1 MIATVRIQHESYGG
15 FLVQRHSLI
24 SLEGDLH
31 PAWRGQSQYIQCF
44 SKSVLNKE
52 VSHTRNR
59 STSYADFR
67 IGHAE

>member
-1 MIATVRIQHESYGG
+1 MIATVRFNMNRTVA

-44 SKSVLNKE
+44 SKSVFK
-52 VSHTRNR
+52 
-59 STSYADFR
+59 
-67 IGHAE
+67 